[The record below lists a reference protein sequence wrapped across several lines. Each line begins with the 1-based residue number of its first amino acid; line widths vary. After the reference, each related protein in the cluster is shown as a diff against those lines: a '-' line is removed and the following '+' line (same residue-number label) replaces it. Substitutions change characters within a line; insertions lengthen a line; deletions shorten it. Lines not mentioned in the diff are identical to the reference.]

1 MPIPGKFPNEPF
13 GGDPGDD
20 GEGENGEEELIQDGS
35 PTTEREIVDPRTLQH
50 AKLDP
55 IPNTAADF
63 RNWKS
68 TLILLLGQ
76 LDISGSDYLT
86 SWVSQ
91 AFKVNTAELCASSSE
106 LVPRLDRWLA
116 SELTKGLKGVP
127 GLQFKVQG
135 YIERCTRDGTAPRG
149 RAVLHMV
156 SRHFDLDRDRGS
168 LITSQ
173 SIFQVELHG
182 YSTSDLQDFSA
193 QVMKVLNSIPHDQWP
208 NQRMLGE
215 FLFHKLRT
223 VRRLERVIDEIKR
236 SADDSPLGL

>member
-1 MPIPGKFPNEPF
+1 M
-13 GGDPGDD
+13 
-20 GEGENGEEELIQDGS
+20 IQDGS

-116 SELTKGLKGVP
+116 SELTKGLTGVSWLAIQGAGFTLSVVHVMGP
-127 GLQFKVQG
+127 LHAVVQCFTWSLVTLTW
-135 YIERCTRDGTAPRG
+135 IATVG
-149 RAVLHMV
+149 R
-156 SRHFDLDRDRGS
+156 
-168 LITSQ
+168 
-173 SIFQVELHG
+173 
-182 YSTSDLQDFSA
+182 
-193 QVMKVLNSIPHDQWP
+193 
-208 NQRMLGE
+208 
-215 FLFHKLRT
+215 
-223 VRRLERVIDEIKR
+223 
-236 SADDSPLGL
+236 